1 MVCSRPSS
9 NIRTPLQKS
18 VGLGAGSVGHLVD
31 YISCHGV
38 SSLTSF
44 PRLVR
49 KGLFPFTTT
58 PRMFSLHW
66 RRHVYIPQ
74 GTRAGVRGSVG
85 FRTKHELF
93 APGSLYVDD
102 IVQTSFLDRQYQR
115 QLSTYEPASSLAR

>member
-18 VGLGAGSVGHLVD
+18 VGLGAGSVGRLVD
-31 YISCHGV
+31 CTSCHIV

-58 PRMFSLHW
+58 PRIFLLPW
-66 RRHVYIPQ
+66 RRHVYVPQ
-74 GTRAGVRGSVG
+74 RGQSWRAGLRG
-85 FRTKHELF
+85 
-93 APGSLYVDD
+93 APYKTRV
-102 IVQTSFLDRQYQR
+102 IRNWQFVC
-115 QLSTYEPASSLAR
+115 